1 MAGAAVA
8 LGVAAYYAGGSGAS
22 RSPSIAGEKIVGAF
36 DIEKVASVEIGDK
49 VRLAAGDG
57 GWVVTT
63 MQDYPADRS
72 KIADNLMK
80 LQELK
85 AGQVVPGKTLS
96 QKTPVVVKDAEGR
109 ELASVTLGERHDNWS
124 FGRYA
129 EYKGKAVLTGE
140 SLDAFGD
147 DPKRWCETK
156 IVDEPWISFS
166 KLAEPSLDDATFG
179 FATGVVAKVTIAGDT
194 NATVTVGA
202 TVEGGSERYLKIDG
216 KKWVFVVPGYSVE
229 KLLPKPEKP
238 KDDAP
243 AAAPAAEEPAPVEA
257 EPAAPAPVEAEPAAP
272 AAAEAEPAAPAAA
285 PEEPAP

>member
-63 MQDYPADRS
+63 MQDYPADKS

-156 IVDEPWISFS
+156 IVDEPWINFS

-216 KKWVFVVPGYSVE
+216 RKWVFVVPGYSVE
-229 KLLPKPEKP
+229 KLLPKPE
-238 KDDAP
+238 
-243 AAAPAAEEPAPVEA
+243 EEPAAA
-257 EPAAPAPVEAEPAAP
+257 EPAAAEPVVAEP
-272 AAAEAEPAAPAAA
+272 AEAEPAAPAAA
-285 PEEPAP
+285 PAAPAAAEEEPAP

>member
-63 MQDYPADRS
+63 MQDYPADKS

-140 SLDAFGD
+140 PLDAFGD

-216 KKWVFVVPGYSVE
+216 RKWVFVVPGYSVE
-229 KLLPKPEKP
+229 KLLPKPEEP

-257 EPAAPAPVEAEPAAP
+257 EPAAPE
-272 AAAEAEPAAPAAA
+272 AAEAEPAAPAAA
-285 PEEPAP
+285 PAAPAAAEEEPAP

>member
-285 PEEPAP
+285 AEEPAP